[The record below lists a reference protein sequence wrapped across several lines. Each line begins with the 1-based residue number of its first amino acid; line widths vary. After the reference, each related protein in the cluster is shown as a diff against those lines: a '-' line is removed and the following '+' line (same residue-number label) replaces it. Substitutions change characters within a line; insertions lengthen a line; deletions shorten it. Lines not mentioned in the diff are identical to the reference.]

1 MSVLHLLA
9 SLKKTKLSRLCD
21 WEEIMCEAVSAAWL
35 ALLLSSMNVT
45 SVWGCHSLIAW
56 VKKASTF
63 GANSCNFTFVDWAA
77 IAGQLCFLD
86 ISLSQH
92 FLFPHL
98 FHLPL
103 LAPLLP
109 QPGLFDL
116 LRSHWGSS
124 SYSFEVHSDL
134 RVLGMH
140 TLPLSKLH
148 QALPT
153 LREALSWVRE
163 QTFIALDLYKLPVGY
178 TSDFG
183 FSTIQVWVFYLFSGI
198 RHA

>member
-1 MSVLHLLA
+1 MF
-9 SLKKTKLSRLCD
+9 
-21 WEEIMCEAVSAAWL
+21 EAVKC
-35 ALLLSSMNVT
+35 SMACITPKIHNVT
-45 SVWGCHSLIAW
+45 SIWGCHSSIDQ

-63 GANSCNFTFVDWAA
+63 GANSYNFTFVDWAA
-77 IAGQLCFLD
+77 GQLCFLN

-98 FHLPL
+98 FHLPVL
-103 LAPLLP
+103 PPLLP

-116 LRSHWGSS
+116 LRSRWGSS

-134 RVLGMH
+134 RVLGKH
-140 TLPLSKLH
+140 TLPLPKLH

-163 QTFIALDLYKLPVGY
+163 QIFIVLDLYKLPVGL
-178 TSDFG
+178 TPDFG
-183 FSTIQVWVFYLFSGI
+183 FSTI
-198 RHA
+198 

>member
-1 MSVLHLLA
+1 
-9 SLKKTKLSRLCD
+9 
-21 WEEIMCEAVSAAWL
+21 MCEAVSAAWL
-35 ALLLSSMNVT
+35 ALLPSSMNVT
-45 SVWGCHSLIAW
+45 SIWGCHISIAW

-77 IAGQLCFLD
+77 GQLCFLN
-86 ISLSQH
+86 ISSSQH

-98 FHLPL
+98 FHLLVLP
-103 LAPLLP
+103 PLLP

-116 LRSHWGSS
+116 LQSHWGSS

-153 LREALSWVRE
+153 LREALSWVRK
-163 QTFIALDLYKLPVGY
+163 QTFIALDLYKLSVGH
-178 TSDFG
+178 TPEFG
-183 FSTIQVWVFYLFSGI
+183 FSTI
-198 RHA
+198 